1 MTWSQRSFGW
11 KVGGL
16 TLLLSLSAGACW
28 QKGSRQDSVASSPKP
43 NVPPNRDPAPSPS
56 VSADIAP
63 GAEAVAIAEAASAPG
78 ASMPNVEQIAGSETD
93 PLTVAGA
100 AAPNMPSSSNAWA
113 IPARDAL
120 LRASCARCHNGS
132 LPTSVPAALAIYNLV
147 EDPWYGR
154 LQTGHYEGILRRV
167 TGSSSFPEADKTA
180 IVNFVH
186 CARDGACEPAPTAEP
201 GPAKPSL

>member
-1 MTWSQRSFGW
+1 MSWSQRSLHW
-11 KVGGL
+11 NVGGL
-16 TLLLSLSAGACW
+16 LLLCLSAGACW
-28 QKGSRQDSVASSPKP
+28 HKGNGQDSVASSPKAQ
-43 NVPPNRDPAPSPS
+43 VSADSAPAPSQG
-56 VSADIAP
+56 VNADVASNTMP
-63 GAEAVAIAEAASAPG
+63 VAIAEAASAPG
-78 ASMPNVEQIAGSETD
+78 SSKPNAEQA
-93 PLTVAGA
+93 AGA
-100 AAPNMPSSSNAWA
+100 ETASAPVANGAPPTAASGSNAWA

-154 LQTGHYEGILRRV
+154 LETGHYEGILRRV

-186 CARDGACEPAPTAEP
+186 CARDGACEPAPSTDSS
-201 GPAKPSL
+201 PAKPSG